1 MRKLTS
7 QDNVIV
13 ELDGARYA
21 LLSGRLEA
29 IEKEGREMYQ
39 ELREIHAEI
48 RTLNDELHMLA
59 TRVAGINDRIN
70 DMKFYVSLAFGAL
83 AVFVGI
89 IALIPIV
96 YKVVQVLRR
105 PTLTLEETSTMIND
119 AVSRALSGK

>member
-1 MRKLTS
+1 MTS

-21 LLSGRLEA
+21 LISGRLEA
-29 IEKEGREMYQ
+29 IEKEGREM
-39 ELREIHAEI
+39 HAEI
-48 RTLNDELHMLA
+48 RKLTDEIHMLA
-59 TRVAGINDRIN
+59 TRVQGINDRID

-89 IALIPIV
+89 IALIPVV
-96 YKVVQVLRR
+96 YKIIQVLHR
-105 PTLTLEETSTMIND
+105 PTLTPEETSMMIND